1 MNTVVTENG
10 VVVAPGQSMLVRGY
24 EVVIGFETH
33 AQLSTQSKIFSRAP
47 TAFGAEPN
55 TQACAVDLALP
66 GTLPVMNKGAV
77 ERAIELGLA
86 LGSHIAPR
94 SIFARKNYFYP
105 DLPKG
110 YQISQ
115 FEIPVVQGGSVEFYL
130 GNEKKS
136 VRLVRAHLEEDAG
149 KSLHEDFIGQT
160 GIDLNRAGTPL
171 LEIVTEPDMRST
183 AEAVAYARELHKIV
197 TWIGICD
204 GNMQEGSFRCDANV
218 SVRKPGEPLGTR
230 REIKNLNSFK
240 FMQQAIDY
248 EIRWQIEEIEDGR
261 AINQATVLF
270 DPDTGETRAM
280 RSKEDAADYRYFPDP
295 DLPPLVIAPE
305 WVERVRAGMTELPR
319 AMAARFSAD
328 YGLSD
333 YDAAALTQSRDIASY
348 FEASS
353 KLCGQP
359 KLVGNW
365 IMGEV
370 SRRLN
375 QDGIEITDAP
385 VKPDTL
391 AWLVSRVHDGTIS
404 NNNAKVAF
412 DHLWKGVNVAAASLT
427 APSPTLNAS
436 GTAGKQVDDLIES
449 LGLKQ
454 MNDTGA
460 LEKLVDA
467 VLAANP
473 KNVGEYR
480 GGNAR
485 ALNALVGQIMKG
497 SQGKANPQQ
506 VNELLR
512 QKLEA

>member
-1 MNTVVTENG
+1 MSTK
-10 VVVAPGQSMLVRGY
+10 QKSLLVQGY

-86 LGSHIAPR
+86 VGAHIAEE

-115 FEIPVVQGGSVEFYL
+115 FEIPVVQGGEVSFFV
-130 GNEKKS
+130 GDEKKT

-149 KSLHEDFIGQT
+149 KSLHEDFIGQS

-171 LEIVTEPDMRST
+171 LEIVTEPDIRSSD
-183 AEAVAYARELHKIV
+183 EAVAYAKELHKIV

-218 SVRKPGEPLGTR
+218 SVRKPGDDLGTR

-240 FMQQAIDY
+240 FMQQAIDF
-248 EIRWQIEEIEDGR
+248 EVRWQIEQIEDGH
-261 AINQATVLF
+261 AIQQATVLF

-280 RSKEDAADYRYFPDP
+280 RTKEDAADYRYFPDP
-295 DLPPLVIAPE
+295 DLPPLVIGRD
-305 WVERVRAGMTELPR
+305 WVARVQSEMTELPR
-319 AMAARFSAD
+319 VMAARFVTD
-328 YGLSD
+328 YGLPE
-333 YDAAALTQSRDIASY
+333 YDATTLTQSKAMAAY
-348 FEASS
+348 FEAAA
-353 KLCGQP
+353 KACGQA
-359 KLVGNW
+359 KLVSNW
-365 IMGEV
+365 VMGEM

-375 QDGIEITDAP
+375 ADEVGIEKAS
-385 VKPDTL
+385 VSAAQL
-391 AWLVSRVHDGTIS
+391 AAMIGRIADNTIS
-404 NNNAKVAF
+404 NS
-412 DHLWKGVNVAAASLT
+412 AA
-427 APSPTLNAS
+427 
-436 GTAGKQVDDLIES
+436 KQVFDALWTEGGEVDAIIEAK
-449 LGLKQ
+449 GLKQ

-460 LEKLVDA
+460 LEAIIDE

-473 KNVGEYR
+473 KNVEEFR
-480 GGNAR
+480 AGNSK
-485 ALNALVGQIMKG
+485 ALNGLVGPIMKA
-497 SQGKANPQQ
+497 SKGKANPAQ
-506 VNELLR
+506 VNELLLK
-512 QKLEA
+512 KLRG